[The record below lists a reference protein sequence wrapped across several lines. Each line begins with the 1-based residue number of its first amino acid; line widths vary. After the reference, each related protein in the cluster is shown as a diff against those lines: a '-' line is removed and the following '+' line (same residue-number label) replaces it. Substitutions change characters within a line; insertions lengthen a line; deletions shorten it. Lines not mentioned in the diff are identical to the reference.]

1 MKDRLEEF
9 VRGHRQDF
17 DTIEPGEALWKNIEK
32 QIDKGKRIKLRF
44 YLSRAAAVAAIFA
57 LSFMTQ
63 QYLQKSRNKAPEIPE
78 LKEAEMYYSGLI
90 DAKLQE
96 IKPLLLEYP
105 DVEKDMKSDL
115 FELDSVYKG
124 LKNDLKDNVANHE
137 VIEAMIENYRMRI
150 NLLEEMLQFLEK
162 NDNENKN
169 DKTPNYE
176 L

>member
-17 DTIEPGEALWKNIEK
+17 DTFEPSEALWKNIDK
-32 QIDKGKRIKLRF
+32 KLDKGKKIKLRF

-57 LSFMTQ
+57 ISFLVQ
-63 QYLQKSRNKAPEIPE
+63 QYLQTSKNKLQEIPE

-96 IKPLLLEYP
+96 IKPLLVEYP
-105 DVEKDMKSDL
+105 DVEQEMKTDL
-115 FELDSVYKG
+115 SELDSVYNG

-150 NLLEEMLQFLEK
+150 NLLEEMLQYLEK
-162 NDNENKN
+162 NEDDTNN